1 MRQCEIL
8 REYDPVRGV
17 SVTALA
23 YDYPPGFEV
32 LEHAHGSD
40 QLIYATRGIMQV
52 SSGQTKWF
60 IPPQFAL
67 WIPARTF
74 HRIRMPAAVSMR
86 TLYFRPGLVFR
97 SSLGNCVLY
106 VTPLLREMVVEAV
119 RLGKLRA
126 GNRHECALRDLI
138 TLHLVNASSA
148 PTFVTMPSD
157 PRAMMTA
164 EAIVENPAQATSLA
178 ELCVNA
184 GVGVRTLQRIFQR
197 EVGTDFDSWR
207 RQVRMT
213 KAVNLLVSGY
223 SVKEVSFAV
232 GYNQS
237 SAFVEAFR
245 RIFGST
251 PRAWTVSFG
260 KLDRA

>member
-1 MRQCEIL
+1 MA
-8 REYDPVRGV
+8 
-17 SVTALA
+17 ALA
-23 YDYPPGFEV
+23 YDYPSGFEV
-32 LEHAHGSD
+32 PEHAHGSD

-52 SSGQTKWF
+52 SSGRSMWL

-86 TLYFRPGLVFR
+86 TLYFRPGLVSR
-97 SSLGNCVLY
+97 SSPGNHVLY
-106 VTPLLREMVVEAV
+106 VTALLREMVVEAV
-119 RLGKLRA
+119 RLGKLRT
-126 GNRHECALRDLI
+126 RSHHECALRDLI
-138 TLHLVNASSA
+138 TLHLAKASSA
-148 PTFVTMPSD
+148 PTFMTMPSD
-157 PRAMMTA
+157 PRAMTMA
-164 EAIVENPAQATSLA
+164 GAIIDNPAMATSLS
-178 ELCVNA
+178 ELCDCA

-213 KAVNLLVSGY
+213 KAVNMLVSGC

-245 RIFGST
+245 RMFGST
-251 PRAWTVSFG
+251 PKAWTVSSRNS
-260 KLDRA
+260 DRAC